1 MTFLFEEK
9 MRFNFFL
16 NILNVLISLTDF
28 VKLLRIET
36 LWYFTECFWYLV
48 RAWNLGTLEN
58 DLVLC

>member
-1 MTFLFEEK
+1 

-58 DLVLC
+58 DLVLY